1 MRNAGHSRL
10 NQQINEEAAR
20 WFVELRTGDLHARGR
35 LEFDAWVRASPEHL
49 RAFVEIAGLWK
60 YAADVSSRDS
70 FSTEAL
76 IADAA
81 AEGNI
86 HLLEAKSIPAATPS
100 PQSIE
105 RAPRLRRSAAFKIA
119 ASVLIVI
126 TASIVAWSH
135 FAGKQ
140 VFTTQVGEE
149 RLLRLTDG
157 STLTLNSRS
166 RVQVEF
172 TKSARTVDLLEGE
185 ALFRVAKNPARPFVV
200 RADGTSVRVIGTEFD
215 VNKKFSGTFV
225 TVVEGK
231 VAVVANPAEA
241 VHSGPSAV
249 QPPGKEAPGARAQE
263 TARHENNPAVILSA
277 GEQIKVARG
286 AAPQPTRTDVSS
298 TTAWTR
304 GRVILDSATLEE
316 IADEFNR
323 YSERRLTAEDHG
335 EIPLRLSGIFSTD
348 PDFLLDDL
356 RGRPDIHVSVTET
369 EIRIVRE

>member
-1 MRNAGHSRL
+1 MRNASHRRL
-10 NQQINEEAAR
+10 NPQINEEAAR
-20 WFVELRTGDLHARGR
+20 WFVELRTGDLEARGR

-49 RAFVEIAGLWK
+49 RAFIEVAGLWK
-60 YAADVSSRDS
+60 YAADMSSRDT

-86 HLLEAKSIPAATPS
+86 HSLGVRSISTVIPA
-100 PQSIE
+100 PQSTG
-105 RAPRLRRSAAFKIA
+105 AVSWPRRSGTFKIA
-119 ASVLIVI
+119 AGILVLI
-126 TASIVAWSH
+126 TASLVVWSH
-135 FAGKQ
+135 FAGQQ

-149 RLLRLTDG
+149 RSLRLADG

-166 RVQVEF
+166 RVRVEF
-172 TKSARTVDLLEGE
+172 TKSARTVDLLGGE
-185 ALFRVAKNPARPFVV
+185 ALFHVAKNPARPFVV
-200 RADGTSVRVIGTEFD
+200 RADGTTVRVIGTEFD
-215 VNKKFSGTFV
+215 VNKKLSGTFV

-231 VAVVANPAEA
+231 VAVGQ
-241 VHSGPSAV
+241 SGSRVREPE
-249 QPPGKEAPGARAQE
+249 P
-263 TARHENNPAVILSA
+263 ARHENDPTVILSA
-277 GEQIKVARG
+277 GEQIKVAHG
-286 AAPQPTRTDVSS
+286 AATPQPTRTDVSS

-304 GRVILDSATLEE
+304 GRVILESASLEE

-335 EIPLRLSGIFSTD
+335 EIPLRLSGVFSTD
-348 PDFLLDDL
+348 PDFLIDDL